1 MNLFCK
7 KIRDSSIFNN
17 FIIFVILMAGV
28 LVGLQTYKSFYAE
41 NEIIF
46 NIIDKSILIIFTLE
60 VIIKILAEGNKPFN
74 FFRSGWNI
82 FDFTIVVLC
91 LGEPF
96 FAESAVFLPVLRL
109 IRVLRV
115 LRLVTA
121 IPKLQLIVGTL
132 LRSLPSMFYVGILL
146 SLIFYIYGTMGVF
159 IFADNDPIHF
169 RNLQTSLLTLF
180 SINTLEGW
188 ADIFYINYY
197 GSDKF
202 GYSDEDILNWK
213 PSSSAMPLV
222 SVLFFISFICIGTM
236 IVLNLVIGVIM
247 NSMNEMND
255 EMTQSDDKAA
265 MLGVSGDL
273 SLKLDDIEQRLS
285 NLSKDFSKIKDSIK
299 KY

>member
-1 MNLFCK
+1 
-7 KIRDSSIFNN
+7 
-17 FIIFVILMAGV
+17 MAGV